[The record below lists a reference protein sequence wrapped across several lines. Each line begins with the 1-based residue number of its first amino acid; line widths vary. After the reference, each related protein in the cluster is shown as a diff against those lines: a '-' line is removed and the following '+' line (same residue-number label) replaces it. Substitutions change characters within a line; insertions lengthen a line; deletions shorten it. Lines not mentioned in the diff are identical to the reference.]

1 MQDLRR
7 GRPGAGGPNPR
18 DGVLTRDRRAEADGG
33 DGGLRREGRGRQ
45 PRGAFPTT
53 CRGCRVASPFSG
65 VVPGCRRR
73 HPHPALSTCPPVCF
87 PQSSSPRSWCSRE
100 VRGQGLAPRSHGS
113 RRRPTDFRGR
123 VSRVQTLC
131 VPYPA
136 CSLQTLLPAEPR
148 SSPRRRKC
156 ISGSVVESSSRGR
169 HGRRGRPCTPILT
182 LADPRHL

>member
-18 DGVLTRDRRAEADGG
+18 DGVLTRDRRAEADRG

-123 VSRVQTLC
+123 VSRVH
-131 VPYPA
+131 VPYKPFSRQNPA
-136 CSLQTLLPAEPR
+136 RLQDG
-148 SSPRRRKC
+148 
-156 ISGSVVESSSRGR
+156 GSASRGASR
-169 HGRRGRPCTPILT
+169 SQVRV
-182 LADPRHL
+182 ADMGSEAGPAPRF